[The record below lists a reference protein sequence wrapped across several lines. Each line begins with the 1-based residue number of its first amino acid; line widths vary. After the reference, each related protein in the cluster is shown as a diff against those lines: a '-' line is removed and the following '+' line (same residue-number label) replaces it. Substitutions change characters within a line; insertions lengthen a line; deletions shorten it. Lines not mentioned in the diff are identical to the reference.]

1 MSDIIDVNAVLH
13 FGAADDESP
22 DLFLIKNESSR
33 NFHMPVPQAGSTRSA
48 VFFCVP
54 VNEAEE
60 LVAANNEDDMISGGE
75 PRIDDETRT
84 NTLAPVI
91 NLLRSGQLTSNMVE
105 CHQFAKEREALPS
118 SK

>member
-48 VFFCVP
+48 VFF
-54 VNEAEE
+54 
-60 LVAANNEDDMISGGE
+60 
-75 PRIDDETRT
+75 
-84 NTLAPVI
+84 
-91 NLLRSGQLTSNMVE
+91 
-105 CHQFAKEREALPS
+105 FAFQ
-118 SK
+118 